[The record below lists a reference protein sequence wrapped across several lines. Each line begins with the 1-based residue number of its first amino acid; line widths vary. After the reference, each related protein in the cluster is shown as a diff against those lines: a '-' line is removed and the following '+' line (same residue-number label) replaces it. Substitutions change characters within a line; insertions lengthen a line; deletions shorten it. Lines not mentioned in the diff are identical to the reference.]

1 MLGQG
6 EFYRADILKTG
17 TRQRHLNRLARGNLL
32 LRDSRNIVGDGG
44 EHRLREVELH
54 RQRRTDAVLSVP
66 RIGVRI
72 IYGAVG
78 QNNLI
83 LQVCWQAIRWN
94 RQVGTETAVSSR
106 FRGVKD
112 KAAVIKLLV
121 GVSVG

>member
-6 EFYRADILKTG
+6 ELHGADILKTG
-17 TRQRHLNRLARGNLL
+17 TRQRHLNRLTGSNLL
-32 LRDSRNIVGDGG
+32 LRNSRNIIGDGG
-44 EHRLREVELH
+44 ERRLREVELH

-78 QNNLI
+78 QNDLV
-83 LQVCWQAIRWN
+83 LQVCRQTIRRN
-94 RQVGTETAVSSR
+94 RQVSTETAVSSR

-112 KAAVIKLLV
+112 EATVTTFW
-121 GVSVG
+121 